1 MPDKILVTYASQ
13 MGSTASIA
21 EIIGQ
26 TLADGGAS
34 VDVRRMNDV
43 QDLSPYRAVVA
54 GSAVQGGEWLPE
66 GMAFLRA
73 HRKELSQKPF
83 AAFLVCITMGS
94 ANPTYRDGV
103 KNWMEP
109 VRALVH
115 PMKEGYF
122 AGVLDF
128 SKIPL
133 SVKKV
138 MMQVAVNTGALP
150 SGDHR
155 DWTAVRAWAEEL
167 MPALGG

>member
-109 VRALVH
+109 VRALVR

-167 MPALGG
+167 KPLIGG

>member
-1 MPDKILVTYASQ
+1 MPDRILVTYASQ

-21 EIIGQ
+21 EVIGQ
-26 TLADGGAS
+26 VLTESGAL

-43 QDLSPYRAVVA
+43 KDLSPYRAVVA

-66 GMAFLRA
+66 GMAFLRT
-73 HRKELSQKPF
+73 HRKELSQKTF

-94 ANPTYRDGV
+94 ANPTYREGV

-109 VRALVH
+109 VRVLVR
-115 PMKEGYF
+115 PVKEGYF

-128 SKIPL
+128 SKLPL

-138 MMQVAVNTGALP
+138 MLQVAVNTGALP

-155 DWTAVRAWAEEL
+155 NWNAVRAWSEEL
-167 MPALGG
+167 MPLLVK

>member
-73 HRKELSQKPF
+73 HRRELSQKPF

-109 VRALVH
+109 VRALVR

-155 DWTAVRAWAEEL
+155 DWAAVRAWAEEL
-167 MPALGG
+167 KALLGN